1 MIETLFAGLRIVI
14 FAAAAASGVV
24 ALTNWAV
31 IRGHLQPFGAWPR
44 FIRGASDPVLKP
56 IERRLLGAG
65 GNPQS
70 APWWLFAIVLLGGLV
85 LLEVSRW
92 LVGTFFN
99 LAYLGQAGPAA
110 ILRQFVNW
118 TYQLLT
124 AAIFIRVIVSWLGGL
139 RYSKWLRP
147 VYALTD
153 WLVIP
158 IQRHMPPFGM
168 IDLSPFVAY
177 LVLMVARWAIL
188 QVLPY

>member
-1 MIETLFAGLRIVI
+1 MIATVFAVLRIVV
-14 FAAAAASGVV
+14 FAAAAASAVV
-24 ALTNWAV
+24 AITNWAV
-31 IRGHLQPFGAWPR
+31 IRGHLQPFGPWPR
-44 FIRGASDPVLKP
+44 FIRGASDPVLRP

-65 GNPQS
+65 GNPQA
-70 APWWLFAIVLLGGLV
+70 APWWLFGIVVLGGLA
-85 LLEVSRW
+85 LLALTRW
-92 LVGTFFN
+92 VVGMA
-99 LAYLGQAGPAA
+99 LSLGGLGQTGPAG

-118 TYQLLT
+118 TFQLLM
-124 AAIFIRVIVSWLGGL
+124 AAIFIRVIASWLGGF

-168 IDLSPFVAY
+168 LDLSPLVAY
-177 LVLMVARWAIL
+177 LVLMVARWALL

>member
-1 MIETLFAGLRIVI
+1 MIETVFAGLRIFV
-14 FAAAAASGVV
+14 FAAAAVSAVV

-70 APWWLFAIVLLGGLV
+70 APWWLFAIVLLGGLA
-85 LLEVSRW
+85 LLELARW
-92 LVGTFFN
+92 LVGMFFN

-110 ILRQFVNW
+110 ILRQLVGW
-118 TYQLLT
+118 TFQILI

-147 VYALTD
+147 VYTLTD

-158 IQRHMPPFGM
+158 IQRRMPPFGM
-168 IDLSPFVAY
+168 LDLSPLVAY
-177 LVLMVARWAIL
+177 LFLAVARWAVFR
-188 QVLPY
+188 VLPY